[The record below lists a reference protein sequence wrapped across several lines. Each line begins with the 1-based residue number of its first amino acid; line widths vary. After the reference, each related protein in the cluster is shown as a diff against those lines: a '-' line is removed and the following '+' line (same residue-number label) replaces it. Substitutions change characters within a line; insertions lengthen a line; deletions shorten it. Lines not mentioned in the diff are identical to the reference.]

1 MEVVNN
7 WTGKSKADKIF
18 TVGEWVKDIGI
29 YGITTGVVKSLVCVT
44 NPIMG
49 LTTFVG
55 TAAIAAWLQKET
67 SDAMIDE
74 TNELSEAFGFSPD
87 LITKEKWRK

>member
-7 WTGKSKADKIF
+7 WAGKSKADKIF
-18 TVGEWVKDIGI
+18 TVGEWVKDIGV
-29 YGITTGVVKSLVCVT
+29 YAITSGVVNSLVYVT
-44 NPIMG
+44 NPVAG
-49 LTTFVG
+49 VATFIG
-55 TAAIAAWLQKET
+55 KAAIAAWIQKET

-87 LITKEKWRK
+87 LITVEKWRK